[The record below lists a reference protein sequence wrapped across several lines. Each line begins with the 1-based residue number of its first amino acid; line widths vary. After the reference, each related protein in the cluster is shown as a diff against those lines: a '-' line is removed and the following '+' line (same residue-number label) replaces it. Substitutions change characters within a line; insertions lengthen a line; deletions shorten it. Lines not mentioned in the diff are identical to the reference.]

1 MSRETAGSKV
11 AHFWLMAQ
19 YWLTAHNWLVKSI
32 YSKNGDHKYFD
43 MPLNPE
49 NAPASDWPK

>member
-1 MSRETAGSKV
+1 MQEHGELHAVKTELLYVTCKTNSRIFI
-11 AHFWLMAQ
+11 HCM
-19 YWLTAHNWLVKSI
+19 
-32 YSKNGDHKYFD
+32 D